1 MEVDDDGIG
10 LKGHTQDS
18 VGNGLRNMRKRILAL
33 GGTLGTESSMGLPGD
48 LLGTRIRF
56 TVPLYRPDSNQGS
69 IGAKDNAADL
79 RPR

>member
-1 MEVDDDGIG
+1 
-10 LKGHTQDS
+10 
-18 VGNGLRNMRKRILAL
+18 MRKRILAL

-56 TVPLYRPDSNQGS
+56 RVPLERSDSNKGS
-69 IGAKDNAADL
+69 IGVSDIAADI